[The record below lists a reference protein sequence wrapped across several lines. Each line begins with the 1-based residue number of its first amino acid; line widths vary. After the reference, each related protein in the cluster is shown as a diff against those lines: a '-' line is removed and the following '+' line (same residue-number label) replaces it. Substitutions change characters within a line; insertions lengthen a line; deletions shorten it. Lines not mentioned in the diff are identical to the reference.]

1 MACFYIDILPE
12 TLKAYTSD
20 DSDSFKTI
28 AVFDCRGY
36 MPVEFEF
43 LVNKLLYFLGIFNIV

>member
-43 LVNKLLYFLGIFNIV
+43 LVNKLL